1 MLTEV
6 KKELKFIFL
15 SIKYNL
21 AREMTNKATFI
32 TNIIFMILN
41 NAAFLIEWIIFFS
54 IKDNIGGY
62 GLRDVVLLWGLAS
75 GTYAICFM
83 FFGAVQEL
91 PNLITDGKIDSFLVQ
106 PKNVLISILTSKTK
120 VSAIGDLIYSYIL
133 LFIYGISI
141 KNFLLFTLFIITGG
155 IIVTSIAVIFG
166 SLAFYITKAD
176 TITGNVMSTML
187 NFDTYPDGIFKGAI
201 RILFYTIIPISF
213 AVYIPLKILKEFEI
227 FKFIVI
233 IIFTAF
239 IVLLAFIMF
248 YKGLKKY
255 SSGNLMSAR
264 V

>member
-1 MLTEV
+1 MLTEA

-21 AREMTNKATFI
+21 AREMTNKVAFL

-62 GLRDVVLLWGLAS
+62 YLKDVILLWALAS
-75 GTYAICFM
+75 GTYAICFI

-91 PNLITDGKIDSFLVQ
+91 PNLIMNGKIDSFLVQ
-106 PKNVLISILTSKTK
+106 PKNVLLSILVSKTK
-120 VSAIGDLIYSYIL
+120 ISAIGDLMYSYIL

-155 IIVTSIAVIFG
+155 IIVTAIAVIFG

-176 TITGNVMSTML
+176 TITGNIMGTML
-187 NFDTYPDGIFKGAI
+187 NFGTYPDSIFKGAI
-201 RILFYTIIPISF
+201 RLLFYTIIPIGFSI
-213 AVYIPLKILKEFEI
+213 YMPLYILKDFNI
-227 FKFIVI
+227 ISFIIVI
-233 IIFTAF
+233 SYTVL
-239 IVLLAFIMF
+239 IVLLGFLIF

>member
-1 MLTEV
+1 MLMEA
-6 KKELKFIFL
+6 KKEFRFILL

-21 AREMTNKATFI
+21 AREMTNKATFL

-41 NAAFLIEWIIFFS
+41 NAAFLVEWIIFFS

-62 GLRDVVLLWGLAS
+62 VLKDVILLWALAS
-75 GTYAICFM
+75 GTYAICFI

-91 PNLITDGKIDSFLVQ
+91 PNLIMNGKIDSFLVQ
-106 PKNVLISILTSKTK
+106 PKNVLISILISKTK

-133 LFIYGISI
+133 LLIYGISF
-141 KNFLLFTLFIITGG
+141 KSFLLFTLFIIIGG
-155 IIVTSIAVIFG
+155 IITTAIATIFG

-176 TITGNVMSTML
+176 TIAGNIMSTML
-187 NFDTYPDGIFKGAI
+187 NFGTYPDGIFKGAI
-201 RILFYTIIPISF
+201 RILFYTIAPISF
-213 AVYIPLKILKEFEI
+213 AIYMPLHIIKEFNI
-227 FKFIVI
+227 VNLLIVI
-233 IIFTAF
+233 GYTILIVSIAF
-239 IVLLAFIMF
+239 LIF

>member
-1 MLTEV
+1 MLMEV
-6 KKELKFIFL
+6 KKELKFILL

-21 AREMTNKATFI
+21 AREMTNKVTFL

-62 GLRDVVLLWGLAS
+62 GLKDVILLWGLAS
-75 GTYAICFM
+75 GTYAICFL

-91 PNLITDGKIDSFLVQ
+91 PNLIRDGKIDSFLVQ
-106 PKNVLISILTSKTK
+106 PKNVLISILTSQTK

-133 LFIYGISI
+133 LFIYGFSV
-141 KNFLLFTLFIITGG
+141 KSFLLFTLFIVTGG
-155 IIVTSIAVIFG
+155 IIVTSIATIFG
-166 SLAFYITKAD
+166 SLAFYFTKAD
-176 TITGNVMSTML
+176 TITGNVMGTML
-187 NFDTYPDGIFKGAI
+187 NFDTYPEGIFKGAI

-213 AVYIPLKILKEFEI
+213 AVYMPLNILKEFEI
-227 FKFIVI
+227 IKFMAV
-233 IIFTAF
+233 IIFTLF
-239 IVLLAFIMF
+239 ITLLAFLSF

>member
-6 KKELKFIFL
+6 KKELKFILL

-21 AREMTNKATFI
+21 AREMTNKITFL
-32 TNIIFMILN
+32 TNVIFMILN
-41 NAAFLIEWIIFFS
+41 NAAFLIEWIVFFS

-62 GLRDVVLLWGLAS
+62 VLKDVILLWALAS
-75 GTYAICFM
+75 GTYAICYI

-91 PNLITDGKIDSFLVQ
+91 PNLIMNGKIDSFLVQ

-120 VSAIGDLIYSYIL
+120 VSAIGDLLYAYIL

-155 IIVTSIAVIFG
+155 LIVTAIAVIFG
-166 SLAFYITKAD
+166 SLAFHITKAD
-176 TITGNVMSTML
+176 TITGNIMGTIL
-187 NFDTYPDGIFKGAI
+187 NFGTYPDSIFKGGI

-213 AVYIPLKILKEFEI
+213 SIYLPLHILKNFNI
-227 FKFIVI
+227 FSFMI
-233 IIFTAF
+233 IISYTLL
-239 IVLLAFIMF
+239 IVLLGFYIF
-248 YKGLKKY
+248 YKGLRKY